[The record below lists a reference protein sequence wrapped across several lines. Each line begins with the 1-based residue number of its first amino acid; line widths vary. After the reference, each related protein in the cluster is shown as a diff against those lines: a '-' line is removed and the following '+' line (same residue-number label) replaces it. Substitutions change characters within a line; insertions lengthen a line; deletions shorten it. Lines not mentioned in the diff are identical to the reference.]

1 MARHV
6 AGTAVRCTQQTNG
19 SMSPACWSHGS
30 LANTLINR
38 RIRALAYGTTIPVQV
53 GTGLPGPACVDEK
66 VPRLMGNV
74 GSVRLPSTTNALE
87 RFCRGFERFD
97 NTRQG
102 VPAVRSAKR
111 DLRLLL
117 VVDVFLQHATTG
129 PAPIAAIVPEARRM
143 PLSRLLNDPFR
154 ALQEREAV
162 QAPATMAA

>member
-1 MARHV
+1 
-6 AGTAVRCTQQTNG
+6 
-19 SMSPACWSHGS
+19 MSPACWSHGG

-38 RIRALAYGTTIPVQV
+38 RIRYGTNIPVQV
-53 GTGLPGPACVDEK
+53 STGLPSPACVDEK
-66 VPRLMGNV
+66 VQRLMGSV

-87 RFCRGFERFD
+87 RFCRAFERFD

-102 VPAVRSAKR
+102 VPAARSAKR

-117 VVDVFLQHATTG
+117 VIDVFPQHATTG
-129 PAPIAAIVPEARRM
+129 PSPIAAIVPEARRM
-143 PLSRLLNDPFR
+143 PLSRLPNDPFR